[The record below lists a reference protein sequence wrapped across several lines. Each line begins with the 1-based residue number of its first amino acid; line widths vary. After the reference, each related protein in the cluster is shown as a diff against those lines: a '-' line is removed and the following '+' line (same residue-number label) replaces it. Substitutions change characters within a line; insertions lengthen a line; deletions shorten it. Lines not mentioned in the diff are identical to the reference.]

1 MAALD
6 NLVIARSE
14 DRLQDWMKREILVT
28 VLTWLEDKG
37 LSTSKRG
44 SPGGVVFPIVLSLGD
59 IRLCYM
65 WIWCILLSFVP
76 RF

>member
-1 MAALD
+1 MD

-14 DRLQDWMKREILVT
+14 GRLQDWMKREILVT
-28 VLTWLEDKG
+28 VLTWLEDKD
-37 LSTSKRG
+37 LSISERG

-65 WIWCILLSFVP
+65 WI
-76 RF
+76 